1 MTVLINEV
9 RRGAYADSVALMRLS
24 SELSAGDGVQQVAVL
39 IGTPANKEILADAGL
54 LDDAGRE
61 AEPGDM
67 IVAIRADTEDS
78 AAAAL
83 DLAESRLSE
92 GLGGTQTD
100 GASWRPRTLRAAVAA
115 QPRASLAVIS
125 VPGAFA
131 AAEARKALR
140 RGLNALVFSDN
151 VPVEQ
156 ERALKEDARERG
168 LIVMG
173 PDCGTAILGGVPIGF
188 ANVVPR
194 GRFGIIGA
202 SGTGTQEVS
211 CLLAQHGAGVSH
223 AIGVGGRDLSD
234 AIGGLS
240 TLTALDMLDADVA
253 TEHVILISK
262 PPSPAV
268 AEIIAARI
276 AQSPKRFTLCFLGAD
291 AMVLPD
297 NAGLASTLKG
307 AALAA
312 LGLPAAESW
321 QPDTPI
327 STPLRGPR
335 IVGLY
340 TGGTLAAEAQVIL
353 LQAGQAVSSNAP
365 VPGAARL
372 TDSPSGH
379 CLIDLGDDTYTRG
392 RPHPMIEPS
401 VRSAPLGEACS
412 DATIGVFLAD
422 VVIGHGAHAD
432 PAGEFLNSLESAG
445 PDRPLIVASV
455 TGTDEDP
462 QNRARQIGML
472 QDAGIVVAPTN
483 ADAASFAVSLV
494 QA

>member
-1 MTVLINEV
+1 MTVLINAV

-24 SELSAGDGVQQVAVL
+24 SELSAQGGVAQVAVM

-54 LDDAGRE
+54 LDETGQK

-67 IVAIRADTEDS
+67 IVAIRADSEAS
-78 AAAAL
+78 ATAAFE
-83 DLAESRLSE
+83 LAEGRLNE
-92 GLGGTQTD
+92 GLGGAQTN

-115 QPRASLAVIS
+115 QPEASLAIIS

-156 ERALKEDARERG
+156 ERALKEEARERG

-194 GRFGIIGA
+194 GRFGIVGA

-211 CLLAQHGAGVSH
+211 CLLARHGAGVSH

-234 AIGGLS
+234 AIGGIS
-240 TLTALDMLDADVA
+240 TLTALDMLDADA
-253 TEHVILISK
+253 GTEHVILISK
-262 PPSPAV
+262 PPSPSV
-268 AEIIAARI
+268 AGIIAARI
-276 AQSPKRFTLCFLGAD
+276 AQSPKDFTLCFLGAD

-312 LGLPAAESW
+312 LGLPAGESW
-321 QPDTPI
+321 HPEKAAA
-327 STPLRGPR
+327 SLKGNR

-353 LQAGQAVSSNAP
+353 LQAGLAVSSNAP
-365 VPGAARL
+365 IPGAARL
-372 TDSPSGH
+372 SDQTTGH
-379 CLIDLGDDTYTRG
+379 CLIDLGDDAYTRG

-401 VRSAPLGEACS
+401 VRSAPLRDACR
-412 DATIGVFLAD
+412 DATIGVILAD

-432 PAGEFLNSLESAG
+432 PAGEFLKSLESARS
-445 PDRPLIVASV
+445 DRPLIVASV
-455 TGTDEDP
+455 TGTDDDP
-462 QNRARQIGML
+462 QDRSRQIERL
-472 QDAGIVVAPTN
+472 QEAGIVVAPTN
-483 ADAASFAVSLV
+483 ADAAAFAVSLI

>member
-1 MTVLINEV
+1 MTVLLNRV

-24 SELSAGDGVQQVAVL
+24 SELSAHDGVEQVAVM
-39 IGTPANKEILADAGL
+39 IGTPSNKDILADAGL
-54 LDDAGRE
+54 LDDAGRG

-67 IVAIRADTEDS
+67 IVAIRADSEES
-78 AAAAL
+78 AATAFE
-83 DLAESRLSE
+83 LAESRLGE
-92 GLGGTQTD
+92 GLGRVQSG

-115 QPRASLAVIS
+115 QPGASLAVIS

-151 VPVEQ
+151 VPVQQ
-156 ERALKEDARERG
+156 ERALKEEARERG

-211 CLLAQHGAGVSH
+211 CLLARHGAGISH
-223 AIGVGGRDLSD
+223 AIGVGGRDL
-234 AIGGLS
+234 ANAVGGIS
-240 TLTALDMLDADVA
+240 TLTALDMLDADEG
-253 TEHVILISK
+253 TGHVILISK

-276 AQSPKRFTLCFLGAD
+276 AQSPKRFTLCFLGAEETS
-291 AMVLPD
+291 LPE
-297 NAGLASTLKG
+297 NAGFASTLKG

-312 LGLPAAESW
+312 LGLPAGARW
-321 QPDTPI
+321 QPDTPVP
-327 STPLRGPR
+327 TPLRGNR

-365 VPGAARL
+365 VPGAAAL
-372 TDSPSGH
+372 TEVPAGH
-379 CLIDLGDDTYTRG
+379 CLIDLGDDAYTRG

-401 VRSAPLGEACS
+401 VRSAPLANACR
-412 DATIGVFLAD
+412 DATVGAILAD

-432 PAGEFLNSLESAG
+432 PAGEFIGSLESAG
-445 PDRPLIVASV
+445 PDRPLVLASV
-455 TGTDEDP
+455 TGTDNDP
-462 QNRARQIGML
+462 QNRSKQIERL
-472 QDAGIVVAPTN
+472 RDAGVIVAPTN
-483 ADAASFAVSLV
+483 ADAAAFAASLV

>member
-1 MTVLINEV
+1 MTVLLNRV

-24 SELSAGDGVQQVAVL
+24 SELSASDGVEQVAVM
-39 IGTPANKEILADAGL
+39 IGTPANKDILADAGL
-54 LDDAGRE
+54 LDDAGRG

-67 IVAIRADTEDS
+67 IVAIRADSEET
-78 AAAAL
+78 AATAFE
-83 DLAESRLSE
+83 LAESRLSE
-92 GLGGTQTD
+92 GLGRAQSG

-115 QPRASLAVIS
+115 QPGASLAVIS

-151 VPVEQ
+151 VPVGQ
-156 ERALKEDARERG
+156 ERALKEEARERG

-194 GRFGIIGA
+194 GRFAIIGA

-211 CLLAQHGAGVSH
+211 CLLARHGAGVSH
-223 AIGVGGRDLSD
+223 AIGVGGRDLTD
-234 AIGGLS
+234 AVGGIS
-240 TLTALDMLDADVA
+240 TLTALDMLDADEG
-253 TEHVILISK
+253 TGHIILISK
-262 PPSPAV
+262 PPSPGV
-268 AEIIAARI
+268 AEVIAARI
-276 AQSPKRFTLCFLGAD
+276 TQSPKRFTLCFLGAKETS
-291 AMVLPD
+291 LPD
-297 NAGLASTLKG
+297 NAGFTSTLKG

-312 LGLPAAESW
+312 LGLPEGEIWRPEKSVG
-321 QPDTPI
+321 
-327 STPLRGPR
+327 PLRGNR

-340 TGGTLAAEAQVIL
+340 TGGTLAAEAQAIL

-365 VPGAARL
+365 VPGAAAL
-372 TDSPSGH
+372 TEVPTGH
-379 CLIDLGDDTYTRG
+379 CLIDLGDDAYTRG

-401 VRSAPLGEACS
+401 VRSAPLADACR
-412 DATIGVFLAD
+412 DATVGAILAD

-432 PAGEFLNSLESAG
+432 PAGEFIGSLESAG
-445 PDRPLIVASV
+445 PDRPLVLASV
-455 TGTDEDP
+455 TGTDNDP
-462 QNRARQIGML
+462 QNRSKQIERL
-472 QDAGIVVAPTN
+472 RDAGVIVAPTN
-483 ADAASFAVSLV
+483 ADAAAFAASLV